1 MAKALTFRQMARNFE
16 FQSVAFGRLAK
27 LQYQAARDM
36 PQSGTATADELKAAI
51 KMYDNAVTSF
61 YTADGADAQAL
72 AYHAQAD
79 AAGEP
84 A

>member
-16 FQSVAFGRLAK
+16 FQSVAYGRLAK
-27 LQYQAARDM
+27 IQYQAARDM
-36 PQSGTATADELKAAI
+36 PQSNTATADELVEAI
-51 KMYDNAVTSF
+51 KMYDRAVTSF
-61 YTADGADAQAL
+61 YTADGADAQAI